1 MQRALSPY
9 SVLGMPYLILAGA
22 QLAIGAAAIFA
33 RYALSGAGPLAVA
46 AARLTIA
53 ALVLGCIALVRRRP
67 QRAHTPRERAIFACA
82 GVALAVHFAAW
93 IWSLEYT
100 TVAVSTLL
108 VASTPVW
115 TALYDA
121 IVHDR
126 RLSRLSLAAFAA
138 GAAGLVMV
146 VGFNRTAPPH
156 PGHQLL
162 GAALALAGSV
172 AIGAYLILVRE
183 IRDDFGTRAIVTR
196 TYGWSAAVLVAAAL
210 FARQP
215 PPAPTA
221 TAAWGGIAAMALVSQ
236 LLGHTG
242 INASLRW
249 FTPSA
254 ISFASLIEPVFAAVL
269 ALVLFGE
276 AVSPLAVVGGLLLL
290 GSIAIVLHDERR
302 VKVDGSGP
310 GIGAVH

>member
-1 MQRALSPY
+1 
-9 SVLGMPYLILAGA
+9 MPYLILVGA

-46 AARLTIA
+46 AARLAIA
-53 ALVLGCIALVRRRP
+53 ALILGSIAALLRKPLRK
-67 QRAHTPRERAIFACA
+67 HTPRERAIFICA
-82 GVALAVHFAAW
+82 GVALAMHFATW

-108 VASTPVW
+108 VASTPAW
-115 TALYDA
+115 TAMYDA
-121 IVHDR
+121 IVHRR
-126 RLSRLSLAAFAA
+126 RLSRASLGAFLV

-146 VGFNRTAPPH
+146 VGFDRTAPPH
-156 PGHQLL
+156 PGHQLA
-162 GAALALAGSV
+162 GAGLALSGSV

-210 FARQP
+210 LARQP
-215 PPAPTA
+215 PPPISAG
-221 TAAWGGIAAMALVSQ
+221 AAWGGIAAMALISQ

-254 ISFASLIEPVFAAVL
+254 ISFASLLEPVFAAVL
-269 ALVLFGE
+269 ALMLFGE
-276 AVSPLAVVGGLLLL
+276 AVSPAAVAGGLLLL
-290 GSIAIVLHDERR
+290 GSIAVVLREERR
-302 VKVDGSGP
+302 PVLDGSGLP
-310 GIGAVH
+310 IGPVH